1 MSVFAGNKLRWA
13 GGAVL
18 VVVAAGLSGIVTMFT
33 LPNVLPGVERGRL
46 ADAPIA
52 TSPASRSAAAA
63 IALVEDQEPATL
75 DMAERLATAT
85 VMDDPLDVSAIR
97 TLSFVQAYRGNAQ
110 QAMRLLR
117 YGESLSRRDLMT
129 ELALGLDAQQTAGDA
144 AAIRHYGH
152 ALSTTRRGYD
162 LIVTQVLE
170 ASQDPAFARAL
181 GVAMADRPT
190 WRDRFLPAFVGRNE
204 NPEALTAMAQG
215 LWSKGVPVADRG
227 TAAAVTSRLL
237 RLGAADDAATLIGMI
252 RGKDARLV
260 QNGDFEET
268 DARAL
273 GWRYE
278 SGASL
283 SALPVPDEEGRG
295 RVLEVH
301 AGSGHL
307 GSVARQ
313 MLALAPGQYRLSARL
328 SANAEADAGMPR
340 VTIGCDS
347 ADDELADLRRSET
360 GERVAM
366 SFAIPNDCPVQ
377 FLDVVFGS
385 SMFVTDSR
393 GRVDDIAIEAP

>member
-52 TSPASRSAAAA
+52 TSAAARSAAAA

-75 DMAERLATAT
+75 DMAERLATAA

-97 TLSFVQAYRGNAQ
+97 TLSFVQAYRGNAE

-170 ASQDPAFARAL
+170 ASQDLAFARAL
-181 GVAMADRPT
+181 GAAMADRPI
-190 WRDRFLPAFVGRNE
+190 WRDRFLPTFVGRSE

-215 LWSKGVPVADRG
+215 MWSKGVPVADRG

-237 RLGAADDAATLIGMI
+237 RHDPRQGRAPRPERRFRGDGLAGAWLALRIGCI
-252 RGKDARLV
+252 
-260 QNGDFEET
+260 
-268 DARAL
+268 AL
-273 GWRYE
+273 GSPR
-278 SGASL
+278 A
-283 SALPVPDEEGRG
+283 GRG
-295 RVLEVH
+295 RPR
-301 AGSGHL
+301 AGGACGQRPSGQR
-307 GSVARQ
+307 G
-313 MLALAPGQYRLSARL
+313 APDAG
-328 SANAEADAGMPR
+328 ADAGPISPLR
-340 VTIGCDS
+340 AAFRQCGGRCGH
-347 ADDELADLRRSET
+347 AARDDRLRLRR
-360 GERVAM
+360 
-366 SFAIPNDCPVQ
+366 
-377 FLDVVFGS
+377 
-385 SMFVTDSR
+385 
-393 GRVDDIAIEAP
+393 